1 LRIGIVNVKD
11 YRKQIEAQL
20 HSRGEPAALA
30 TTAPD
35 DGNREADW
43 TEALENLANV
53 DLDPVERRQAFQIV
67 QAASFLGPQF
77 APLHARYL
85 DVLRQLATDADGSLR
100 RMALD
105 ALSNQ
110 KDDFARR
117 RLTDGLRGV
126 SEALVPPAVA
136 LGFLARDDHGS
147 AHAIARTL
155 LSDSADV
162 PVREQAVRVLGG
174 APDAKS
180 LLDAVMRDKKEF
192 RQVRRASAV
201 ALRGL
206 DPKMFEQGA
215 RDILND
221 SSDFQDI
228 KSTVA
233 AALQRSNSSVEVSPT
248 APTPATQPPAQP
260 RSRRDP

>member
-1 LRIGIVNVKD
+1 MNVKE
-11 YRKQIEAQL
+11 YRKQIE
-20 HSRGEPAALA
+20 SRVNYRGEPAALA
-30 TTAPD
+30 TSVPD

-43 TEALENLANV
+43 SEVLKNLANV
-53 DLDPVERRQAFQIV
+53 DLDPVERRQAFQIM

-85 DVLRQLATDADGSLR
+85 DVLRQLAIDADGSLR

-105 ALSNQ
+105 ALSNR
-110 KDDFARR
+110 KDEFARK
-117 RLTDGLRGV
+117 RLTDGLRNA

-147 AHAIARTL
+147 AHEIARTL
-155 LSDSADV
+155 LSESTDV

-174 APDAKS
+174 APDATS

-192 RQVRRASAV
+192 RRVRRASAV
-201 ALRGL
+201 ALRAL
-206 DPKMFEQGA
+206 DLQKFEQGA

-221 SSDFQDI
+221 RSDFHDI

-233 AALQRSNSSVEVSPT
+233 AALQRSSSSLEILPT
-248 APTPATQPPAQP
+248 TPTPATQPPAQP
-260 RSRRDP
+260 GNRNDP